1 MHRGSNAAGILSTG
15 CHSLAGD
22 RQLPESTNMAPRDRP
37 GVPPRPP
44 APPHRRSSRRSSAL
58 AGTAKLP
65 PGLLLPILLLAPAA
79 CTEPP
84 PPEVDLDAV
93 QAEVFRTTTDTATPV
108 PAATESLVT
117 TTDTLAA
124 RLAQIAATQQLILA
138 RLDSLRGAASP
149 GAGSPATPLQA
160 PGDPAPG
167 AAAPAT
173 PLQTPGE
180 PPTTQQPPDTATGL
194 ELPDLEEA
202 TEDVQS
208 IGLGIALSLLVI
220 LVFHFLIRAVI
231 WVLETLAER
240 STARRLS
247 FKWLIPITRMV
258 FWAIAVFLIVNNI
271 FQVDAQGIIAA
282 GAALGVGIAV
292 AAQDVLKNV
301 LGGLTVVFDQP
312 FQVGDKI
319 LVGGTYGEVV
329 SIGLRSTRIVTA
341 DDDLVSIPNS
351 KLVEEQVANSN
362 AGQLNCQV
370 VTNLY
375 LPGRVDE
382 RRAKEIAFEA
392 AVTSKYV
399 FLNKPIVVLVTDD
412 FRTTFVTRIK
422 VRAYVL
428 DPRFEFVFQSDVT
441 ERARD
446 GFRKAGLMPER
457 DWYPMVEPDGVAGP
471 AEEGAG

>member
-1 MHRGSNAAGILSTG
+1 
-15 CHSLAGD
+15 
-22 RQLPESTNMAPRDRP
+22 MAPRDHPPVP
-37 GVPPRPP
+37 GPPP
-44 APPHRRSSRRSSAL
+44 APPRRRSARRPASL
-58 AGTAKLP
+58 AGTAII
-65 PGLLLPILLLAPAA
+65 LPILLLTPTA

-84 PPEVDLDAV
+84 PPEVDLDPV
-93 QAEVFRTTTDTATPV
+93 QAEIFRTTTDTASPV
-108 PAATESLVT
+108 PAPTESPVT
-117 TTDTLAA
+117 PTDTFAA
-124 RLAQIAATQQLILA
+124 QLSQIAATQQLILA
-138 RLDSLRGAASP
+138 RLDSLQGAASP
-149 GAGSPATPLQA
+149 VAGSPATPLQT
-160 PGDPAPG
+160 PG
-167 AAAPAT
+167 APSATT
-173 PLQTPGE
+173 PLQAPGE
-180 PPTTQQPPDTATGL
+180 SPATTQQPPDTATGL

-341 DDDLVSIPNS
+341 DDDLVSVPNS

-370 VTNLY
+370 LTDLY

-446 GFRKAGLMPER
+446 EFRKAGLMPER
-457 DWYPMVEPDGVAGP
+457 DWYPMVEPDRFAGP
-471 AEEGAG
+471 AEEGAL

>member
-1 MHRGSNAAGILSTG
+1 
-15 CHSLAGD
+15 
-22 RQLPESTNMAPRDRP
+22 MAPSDHRP
-37 GVPPRPP
+37 ASRRPP
-44 APPHRRSSRRSSAL
+44 APPRRRSPRRHASL
-58 AGTAKLP
+58 ARTAAP
-65 PGLLLPILLLAPAA
+65 FLPILLFTPTA

-84 PPEVDLDAV
+84 PPEVDLDPV

-108 PAATESLVT
+108 PAPTESPVT
-117 TTDTLAA
+117 LLTEAQPSSDPAQQPPTPLTTDTLAA
-124 RLAQIAATQQLILA
+124 QLAQIAATQQLILA
-138 RLDSLRGAASP
+138 RLDSLQGAAPP
-149 GAGSPATPLQA
+149 GGPSLAAPLQA
-160 PGDPAPG
+160 PGDPV
-167 AAAPAT
+167 
-173 PLQTPGE
+173 PGE
-180 PPTTQQPPDTATGL
+180 PTTTQQPPDTATGL

-271 FQVDAQGIIAA
+271 FQVDAQGLIAA

-370 VTNLY
+370 ATNLY

-457 DWYPMVEPDGVAGP
+457 DWYPVVEGDGVGGA
-471 AEEGAG
+471 AEEGAL

>member
-1 MHRGSNAAGILSTG
+1 
-15 CHSLAGD
+15 
-22 RQLPESTNMAPRDRP
+22 MAPRDHSRAAGQAP
-37 GVPPRPP
+37 TPPRRRPP
-44 APPHRRSSRRSSAL
+44 RRWFLLARAAPL
-58 AGTAKLP
+58 LP
-65 PGLLLPILLLAPAA
+65 ALLLTLAACNREPLPEVEGDPVQAAPAE
-79 CTEPP
+79 T
-84 PPEVDLDAV
+84 V
-93 QAEVFRTTTDTATPV
+93 RTTIDTATPTTPADLGALTQSSPQQPPV
-108 PAATESLVT
+108 PTPTE
-117 TTDTLAA
+117 TLTAQ
-124 RLAQIAATQQLILA
+124 LAQIAATQQLILA
-138 RLDSLRGAASP
+138 RLDSLQGAAAPVAGLPATPLQTP
-149 GAGSPATPLQA
+149 GAASPATPLQA
-160 PGDPAPG
+160 
-167 AAAPAT
+167 
-173 PLQTPGE
+173 PGE
-180 PPTTQQPPDTATGL
+180 PPTTQQPPDTAGGL

-220 LVFHFLIRAVI
+220 LFFHFLIRAVI

-271 FQVDAQGIIAA
+271 FQVDAQGLIAA

-319 LVGGTYGEVV
+319 SVGGTYGEVV

-341 DDDLVSIPNS
+341 DDDMVSIPNA

-370 VTNLY
+370 ATNLY

-382 RRAKEIAFEA
+382 RLAKKIAFEA

-399 FLNKPIVVLVTDD
+399 FLNKPIVVLVQDD

-457 DWYPMVEPDGVAGP
+457 DWYPMVEGDGMET
-471 AEEGAG
+471 AEAGAG